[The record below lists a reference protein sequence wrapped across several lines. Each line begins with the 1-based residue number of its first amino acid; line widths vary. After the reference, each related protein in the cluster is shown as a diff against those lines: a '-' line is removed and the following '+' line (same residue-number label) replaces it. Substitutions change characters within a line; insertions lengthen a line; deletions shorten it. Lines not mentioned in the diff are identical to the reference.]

1 IPYWCL
7 TIAFNVLAS
16 MMICGRLLWH
26 RHTVAKVLGK
36 SHTTLYATLSAMFI
50 KSAVLYVVVG
60 IIHVVL
66 FARESSYHNISLGVM
81 AQVEV
86 SYFIRLNNS
95 IVKYYC
101 YNVSLPT

>member
-1 IPYWCL
+1 MPYWKVSAITTGIPYWCL
-7 TIAFNVLAS
+7 SIVFNVLVS
-16 MMICGRLLWH
+16 MMICGHLLWH

-50 KSAVLYVVVG
+50 ESAALYVVVG

-66 FARESSYHNISLGVM
+66 FAGESSFHNLILGVM

-86 SYFIRLNNS
+86 NYFILEH
-95 IVKYYC
+95 
-101 YNVSLPT
+101 